1 MFNFFPLA
9 GISDFNKSIFFTK
22 QNKKDTFIKQKD
34 GLEI

>member
-1 MFNFFPLA
+1 MFNFFSLA

-22 QNKKDTFIKQKD
+22 QTKDTFIKQKD